1 MNQRKINTM
10 RTKLGRLARNQC
22 ANYKIGGSCDLQR
35 CGLCTVEIKTD
46 LMPGNICPYFMRNV
60 LPADPALMREY
71 LKYLPADHPLRN
83 KSNRAGKC
91 KRCGQRFER
100 RSNWQ
105 QYCAGCAVENEK
117 ENSRRRNRDYRD
129 RQRKRMTI

>member
-1 MNQRKINTM
+1 MSQRKINTM

-22 ANYKIGGSCDLQR
+22 ANYKSSGACDLQR

-46 LMPGNICPYFMRNV
+46 SMSGNICPYFMRNV

-71 LKYLPADHPLRN
+71 LEYLPADHPLQS

-91 KRCGQRFER
+91 NRCGHRFER
-100 RSNWQ
+100 KSNRQ
-105 QYCAGCAVENEK
+105 LYCAGCAVENEK

>member
-22 ANYKIGGSCDLQR
+22 ANYKSGGACDLQR
-35 CGLCTVEIKTD
+35 CGVCTVEIKTD
-46 LMPGNICPYFMRNV
+46 SMPGNVCPYFMRNV
-60 LPADPALMREY
+60 LPVDPVLMRKYLEY
-71 LKYLPADHPLRN
+71 LQSDHPLQS
-83 KSNRAGKC
+83 KSNRAEKC
-91 KRCGQRFER
+91 KRCGHRFER
-100 RSNWQ
+100 KSNRQ
-105 QYCAGCAVENEK
+105 LYCAGCAVKSEK

>member
-1 MNQRKINTM
+1 MNQRKINS
-10 RTKLGRLARNQC
+10 RRSKLGRLARNHC
-22 ANYKIGGSCDLQR
+22 ANYKSGGACDLQR

-46 LMPGNICPYFMRNV
+46 SIQGNICPYFMRNV
-60 LPADPALMREY
+60 LPAEPALMREY
-71 LKYLPADHPLRN
+71 LECLPADHPLRN

-91 KRCGQRFER
+91 NRCGQRFER
-100 RSNWQ
+100 RSNRQ

-117 ENSRRRNRDYRD
+117 ENSRRRNRDFRD